1 MEVGSMSLGMRTDLK
16 FDSSRLTALKRT
28 LSPRHSQ
35 RIKIGWW
42 RISTPIHLSTAQVS
56 KLNEEG
62 HINAG
67 WFDGIYTPPR
77 PFIRLGWT
85 PKAISLMKDQSA
97 QMKSV
102 LDGGTSWED
111 LYKNLSEELQ
121 DHMKN
126 TITGWS
132 RSRNKASTI
141 ALKGFDDPLIESGT
155 MRDNVKTEI
164 IHFTKRGR

>member
-1 MEVGSMSLGMRTDLK
+1 MSFGMRVDLK
-16 FDSSRLTALKRT
+16 VDRSGLTALKRA
-28 LSPRHSQ
+28 LSPRHSKS
-35 RIKIGWW
+35 IKIGWW
-42 RISTPIHLSTAQVS
+42 GTSNPRHPSTAQVA
-56 KLNEEG
+56 KWNEEG
-62 HINAG
+62 HINGG
-67 WFDGIYTPPR
+67 WFDGTYTPPR

-164 IHFTKRGR
+164 IPFTKRGR